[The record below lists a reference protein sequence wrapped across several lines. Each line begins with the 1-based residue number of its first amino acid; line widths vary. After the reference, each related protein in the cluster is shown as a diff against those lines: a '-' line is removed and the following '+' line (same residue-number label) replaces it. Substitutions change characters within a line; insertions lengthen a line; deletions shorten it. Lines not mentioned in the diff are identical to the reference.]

1 MKKLFAVFMVVC
13 MLFAMGAVSASAKIS
28 INKYWC
34 QDLFNL
40 SEDET
45 IYSVIKYDYPDSL
58 RTYEFSYWVQQNK
71 RLENVTDYIVEY
83 GEQLLS
89 EYKEYVESQR
99 KAVLEAGEAFFDKY
113 FDAST
118 DELVCNSDQRALVVV
133 KSTVAKAKTLWDK
146 KDCILFGANGR
157 KEGALGTYDANDY
170 AILVPYESYMN
181 TMAPYE
187 LVYALDFYKD
197 EHTPRYWDSIDG
209 GDIENYMYKPLYYH
223 YPTATTDEASEDEPD
238 YLLLFAGCNYMSP
251 AYSAA
256 SFGDRYLVQEYNIYY
271 PYTLGMYILTTKD
284 MKVYNLREAWD
295 MEIDGIED
303 VFTDYGLGEIRGDSD
318 GDDEITVKDATYIQK
333 CIAGIQKFQ
342 EREYVEGFG
351 EPDQK
356 DKEGFFSGRVSDMNM
371 DGTVNVKDATAIQK
385 FVAGIEF

>member
-1 MKKLFAVFMVVC
+1 MKKILAVFMVFC
-13 MLFAMGAVSASAKIS
+13 LLFAMSAVSAFAKIS

-45 IYSVIKYDYPDSL
+45 IYSVILYDYPDSL
-58 RTYEFSYWVQQNK
+58 RTYEFSYWVQQNR
-71 RLENVTDYIVEY
+71 RLEDVTDYTIEY

-99 KAVLEAGEAFFDKY
+99 KAVLEAGEAFFEKY

-118 DELVCNSDQRALVVV
+118 DELVCNSDQRALVMV

-146 KDCILFGANGR
+146 EDCSLFDANGR
-157 KEGALGTYDANDY
+157 MEGALSTYEVNDD
-170 AILVPYESYMN
+170 AILVPYESYVN
-181 TMAPYE
+181 TILPYE

-197 EHTPRYWDSIDG
+197 EHRPRYWDSINW
-209 GDIENYMYKPLYYH
+209 DIDRYVYKPLYYH
-223 YPTATTDEASEDEPD
+223 YPVATTNETSVDEPD

-256 SFGDRYLVQEYNIYY
+256 SFGDVYLVQEYNIYY

-295 MEIDGIED
+295 MEIEGIED

-318 GDDEITVKDATYIQK
+318 GDDKITVKDATYIQK
-333 CIAGIQKFQ
+333 CIAGIQKFE
-342 EREYVEGFG
+342 EREYVHGFG
-351 EPDQK
+351 EPGQI
-356 DKEGFFSGRVSDMNM
+356 DKEGFFSGRVSDMDM
-371 DGTVNVKDATAIQK
+371 DGKVNVKDATAIQK
-385 FVAGIEF
+385 FVAGIPI